1 MRSNCE
7 LYAKRMRFYATAYE
21 LYANGMRM
29 EYDRIRTT
37 YEWNTNVV
45 QPDTNRIRMICDRN
59 AMAYEWNANGMR
71 FYAKKSKAKKSKENK
86 NKQKVP

>member
-37 YEWNTNVV
+37 CEWNTNVM
-45 QPDTNRIRMICDRN
+45 QPNTNRIRIVYGFMLR
-59 AMAYEWNANGMR
+59 
-71 FYAKKSKAKKSKENK
+71 KEK
-86 NKQKVP
+86 QRKEKQIKQKQTKIIFKFVCEF